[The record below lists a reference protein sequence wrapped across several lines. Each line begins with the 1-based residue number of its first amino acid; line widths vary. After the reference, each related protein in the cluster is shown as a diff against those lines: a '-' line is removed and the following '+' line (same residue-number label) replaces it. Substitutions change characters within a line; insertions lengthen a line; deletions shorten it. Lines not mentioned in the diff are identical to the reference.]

1 MTDHHSYTNPFALR
15 PDNEQVEATET
26 LVHLIAPR
34 IRCLTDTRAEKR
46 SPVRIVFD
54 ATEGFI
60 PIWAKDQYL
69 KWRFNEASL
78 RRFQNP
84 EEVKT
89 TVRALFEQAV
99 TAWDLAVPI
108 RFTERLDSPDFEI
121 RMEAQEDCTP
131 AGCVLA
137 SAFFPDAG
145 RHTLNIYPTM
155 FEQSPQEQ
163 METMAHELGH
173 VFGLRH
179 FFAPEAETPWPS
191 VIFGDHEPFTIMNY
205 GAESTLTDTDRQ
217 DLQTLYQS
225 VWTGQLTAVNG
236 TPIQLV
242 KPYHTL
248 RQ

>member
-1 MTDHHSYTNPFALR
+1 MTDHPSYTTPFALR
-15 PDNEQVEATET
+15 SDDEQVEATET

-34 IRCLTDTRAEKR
+34 IRCRTDTRAEKR
-46 SPVRIVFD
+46 SPTRIVVD

-60 PIWAKDQYL
+60 PLWAENQYL

-78 RRFQNP
+78 RRLQNP
-84 EEVKT
+84 EAVKT

-99 TAWDLAVPI
+99 TAWDFAVPI
-108 RFTERLDSPDFEI
+108 RFTEGRDNPDFEI
-121 RMEAQEDCTP
+121 RVEAQEDCTP

-205 GAESTLTDTDRQ
+205 GSKSTITDTDRQ
-217 DLQTLYQS
+217 DLHTFYQS